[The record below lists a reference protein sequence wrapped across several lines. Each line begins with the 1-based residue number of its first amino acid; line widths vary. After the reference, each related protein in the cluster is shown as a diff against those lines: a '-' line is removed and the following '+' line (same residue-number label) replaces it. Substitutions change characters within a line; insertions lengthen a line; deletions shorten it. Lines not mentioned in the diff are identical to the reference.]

1 MSDCSLCE
9 LPTPDPPVSDP
20 DVDGTFCC
28 RGCLEVSRTLV
39 DTDDLD
45 RGDVRVRVEAA
56 RENSVGDT
64 AREDAADETASPA
77 ARTDAVPTG
86 FETAFLAVDGM
97 HCATCEGFV
106 SLLGERE
113 PAVHTVEASYATDTA
128 RVVYDPDRL
137 DHDELPAVLSG
148 YGYETRLRD
157 GTARDAR
164 ADEALVQRLLVGGFL
179 SMLVMPWYV
188 FYLYPSYVGIETG
201 VLTTGAGSAAGSSVP
216 LALLGV
222 FSGGVLCYTGYPVL
236 RGAYVSLRVGRPN
249 MDLLIAIA
257 AGSAYVYST
266 IALVFG
272 RTHLYYDVTVA
283 VIMVVSLGGYYEGRI
298 KRRATGLL
306 ADVTSAGVRA
316 ATRRTAD
323 GETETVSVDRL
334 EPGEAVV
341 VRPGERVPVDGTV
354 REGTAAVDES
364 VVTGESMPTT
374 KRPGDAVVGGA
385 IVTDSALVCE
395 VGSDAESTLDRI
407 ASLMWEIQ
415 SETPG
420 IQRFADRLAAVFV
433 PLVLATAVAVTGW
446 RVASGVSADTA
457 VLTGLTV
464 LVVSC
469 PCAMGLATP
478 LAVASGLRDA
488 LERGIVVANA
498 TLFESAPAV
507 ETVVFDKTGTV
518 TTGEMT
524 VRTVVGEEAAI
535 DRAAAVERYSTH
547 PVADAIVARAAAGAD
562 FDEPAGSANAVAP
575 DGGTERDGE
584 AVSDGEPVTAAG
596 STVLSEES
604 GHDAEN
610 GGHATETTALDARD
624 FERRPG
630 EGVSAVVHEP
640 ADANETGTDGVDERP
655 TDGDRVVVGTPELIE
670 RLVGPI
676 PADLGDAIEDA
687 RERGRLPVVIGYA
700 GRARAVAVV
709 GDRPRRSWRAVL
721 ESVADREVVVLTGD
735 DESATTELR
744 EQQAVDR
751 VFAGVPPEG
760 KVATVRRLS
769 AEGVTAMVGDGTND
783 APALAAADVGI
794 ALGSGTAR
802 ATDAADAILA
812 DGELATV
819 PDVFALAEGTRRR
832 IRENVRWALL
842 YNAVAI
848 PLAAAGL
855 INPLFAALAMAG
867 SSAIV
872 VLNSSRPVLADGS

>member
-9 LPTPDPPVSDP
+9 LPTPDPPVIDP

-28 RGCLEVSRTLV
+28 RGCLEVSRTLD
-39 DTDDLD
+39 DTDSVD
-45 RGDVRVRVEAA
+45 RGDVRARVEAA
-56 RENSVGDT
+56 RADSVGDT
-64 AREDAADETASPA
+64 AREDAAGEAASPA
-77 ARTDAVPTG
+77 AGTDAVPTG

-128 RVVYDPDRL
+128 RVIYDPDRL
-137 DHDELPAVLSG
+137 DRDELPAVLSG

-157 GTARDAR
+157 GAGRDAR

-201 VLTTGAGSAAGSSVP
+201 VLSTGAGSAAGSSVP

-323 GETETVSVDRL
+323 GETETVSVDHL

-385 IVTDSALVCE
+385 IVTDSALVCA
-395 VGSDAESTLDRI
+395 VGDDAESTLDRI

-446 RVASGVSADTA
+446 RVARGVPADTA

-524 VRTVVGEEAAI
+524 VRTVAGEEAAI

-562 FDEPAGSANAVAP
+562 HDELAGPTNAVAP
-575 DGGTERDGE
+575 DGGAERGGGT
-584 AVSDGEPVTAAG
+584 VSDGDPVTAAG
-596 STVLSEES
+596 STALSEES

-624 FERRPG
+624 FERHPG
-630 EGVSAVVHEP
+630 EGVSAVVCGLDERG
-640 ADANETGTDGVDERP
+640 AGTDGVDERP
-655 TDGDRVVVGTPELIE
+655 TDGDRVVVGTPTLVE
-670 RLVGPI
+670 RMVGPI
-676 PADLGDAIEDA
+676 PADLGDAIDVA

-744 EQQAVDR
+744 EHPAVDR

-769 AEGVTAMVGDGTND
+769 AAGVTAMVGDGTND
-783 APALAAADVGI
+783 APALVAADVGI
-794 ALGSGTAR
+794 ALGTGTAR

-812 DGELATV
+812 DGDLATA
-819 PDVFALAEGTRRR
+819 PAVFELAEGTRRR

-872 VLNSSRPVLADGS
+872 VVNSSRPVLRDGE